1 MQIIIQML
9 VMFSG
14 FKNKEL
20 ELVKM
25 SKKKVGK

>member
-20 ELVKM
+20 KLVKM
-25 SKKKVGK
+25 SKKKVGE